1 MRRLATYG
9 LQDAVVVDNWS
20 MNNLFPGS
28 GEYLNASQFNTPD
41 PRYAEHKESM
51 RVSRIQVRI
60 AEEARDLA
68 QEARDAAALSAEQAV
83 RQTEMLSALR
93 RLSEELATER
103 RVSAAR
109 EDIQQGFNR
118 RMSWAAILLA
128 GAAVIVPFIV
138 LLIEQVLS
146 P

>member
-1 MRRLATYG
+1 M
-9 LQDAVVVDNWS
+9 Q
-20 MNNLFPGS
+20 
-28 GEYLNASQFNTPD
+28 
-41 PRYAEHKESM
+41 
-51 RVSRIQVRI
+51 VSRAQVRI

-68 QEARDAAALSAEQAV
+68 QEARDATTLSAEQAV
-83 RQTEMLSALR
+83 RQTEVLSAMR
-93 RLSEELATER
+93 RLSEELAAER

-128 GAAVIVPFIV
+128 GAAVIVPLIV
-138 LLIEQVLS
+138 LLSEQVLS